1 MNYIYDIVLNFNR
14 DYYEFYEWK
23 KSDKIINVKKIPAF
37 RVSTDD
43 LKKLKYNIIK
53 VDNVFLEKIFELTL
67 FYNKMDY
74 KYMCLVS
81 DTNETIGLMF
91 DKDGNLLKR
100 SSLVFDEE
108 DEVNEEVVDNSLTY
122 ISYLVDKKKDI
133 EFISRSDKER
143 RDYLCKFINGL
154 DVDLDNNILRYMY
167 YDYFELEED
176 SISKIKDNLLNEI
189 MDNNSNKNKLYEL
202 VKMIK
207 KIRN

>member
-37 RVSTDD
+37 KVSTDD

-53 VDNVFLEKIFELTL
+53 VDNVFLDKIFELTL

-122 ISYLVDKKKDI
+122 INFLVDKKKDI

-143 RDYLCKFINGL
+143 RDYLYKFISGL

-176 SISKIKDNLLNEI
+176 SINKIRDNLLNEI

-207 KIRN
+207 KIKN